1 MQPRRIRLMVDDVSG
16 IALWDDEV
24 STDQL
29 EDELPLPDEL
39 RRRVRS
45 WVDEYTRNIDR
56 RESWTPDEYVAFDR
70 RGYQLS
76 IQLQDALGPE
86 YRIQYIFETQELEQ
100 ERG

>member
-1 MQPRRIRLMVDDVSG
+1 MVDDVSG

-29 EDELPLPDEL
+29 EDELPLPDDL

-45 WVDEYTRNIDR
+45 WVDEYTRSIDR
-56 RESWTPDEYVAFDR
+56 RESWTADEYVAFDR

-76 IQLQDALGPE
+76 IELQDALGPE
-86 YRIQYIFETQELEQ
+86 YRIQYIFETQELKQ
-100 ERG
+100 EKG